1 MIKRLS
7 ALLLVLC
14 LLLPCF
20 TLGEE
25 EIVIPEMTI
34 ADLEIPDNE
43 AMAFLRRMGIGWN
56 LGNTLD
62 AHGTWV
68 TGGELNTETCWGNP
82 RTTPEL
88 FQAIREAGFG
98 FVRIPITWAGHID
111 NDFTIH
117 EVWMNRVQEIVDMAL
132 DAGLIVIINT
142 HHDIDYGLYYP
153 DRDHEETSRAFV
165 SGIWSQVAARFADYD
180 ERLIFENLNEPRLKG
195 TAFEW
200 SFNPLM
206 LEVKEAAE
214 CINELNQLFVDTV
227 RSAGGFNEDR
237 YLSVAGYAASVDG
250 TNPDYFVL
258 PTDTADNR
266 IIVAAHAYNPFSFA
280 LDTNGTA
287 DFNKDKPNDRSGVM
301 LPLKALYDRWISK
314 GIPAYMG
321 EFGSLNKDNLQ
332 ARVDHAA
339 LYVSAGTQWNIPVT
353 WWDNGS
359 VNGNGENFGIINRR
373 TCEWYWPEL
382 IEAMMTYSLK
392 ETEAVTAE

>member
-7 ALLLVLC
+7 ALLLALC
-14 LLLPCF
+14 LLVPCLAF
-20 TLGEE
+20 GEG
-25 EIVIPEMTI
+25 EIVIPDMRI
-34 ADLEIPDNE
+34 ADMEIPDNE
-43 AMAFLRRMGIGWN
+43 AMAFLRRMGLGWN

-68 TGGELNTETCWGNP
+68 TGSELNTETCWGNP
-82 RTTPEL
+82 KTTPEL
-88 FQAIREAGFG
+88 FQALKDAGFG
-98 FVRIPITWAGHID
+98 FVRIPITWAGHVD

-132 DAGLIVIINT
+132 DAGLIAIINT
-142 HHDIDYGLYYP
+142 HHDIDYNLYYP
-153 DRDHEETSRAFV
+153 DREHEEQSRAFV

-180 ERLIFENLNEPRLKG
+180 ERLVFESLNEPRLAK
-195 TAFEW
+195 TIYEW
-200 SFNPLM
+200 TFNPLM
-206 LEVKEAAE
+206 LEVKESAQ

-227 RSAGGFNEDR
+227 RAAGGFNETR
-237 YLSVAGYAASVDG
+237 YLAVPGYAAGVDG
-250 TNPDYFVL
+250 NNPDYFVL

-266 IIVAAHAYNPFSFA
+266 IMVAAHAYSPYPFA
-280 LDTNGTA
+280 LDKMGTA
-287 DFNKDKPNDRSGVM
+287 AFDKDKPSDRSAVM

-339 LYVSAGTQWNIPVT
+339 LYVSAGTQWNIPVC

-359 VNGNGENFGIINRR
+359 VNGSGENFGIIDRR
-373 TCEWYWPEL
+373 TCEWHWPEL
-382 IEAMMTYSLK
+382 IEAMTRYSLK
-392 ETEAVTAE
+392 ETTVAE